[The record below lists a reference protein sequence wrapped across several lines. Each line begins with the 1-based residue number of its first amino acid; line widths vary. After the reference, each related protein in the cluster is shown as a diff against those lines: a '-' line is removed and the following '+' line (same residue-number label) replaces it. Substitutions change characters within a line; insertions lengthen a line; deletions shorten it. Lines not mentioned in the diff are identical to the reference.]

1 MNSKKTILIFSL
13 LMLLCTGC
21 GTKKED
27 SSTLSEKPNK
37 EDSLILSEKP
47 NREDVMIVG
56 AGIAETE
63 VSYGSIDRLL
73 TKAEVVIY
81 GETKENIYQV
91 DNGSISTTENVEVLE
106 CLYGNLEKGK
116 EINIKKMG
124 GYAKMEDYINSYDE
138 EYREQIRYSTAFADL
153 TDNEIQETYIQ
164 LLPEGEVDTDI
175 GSRSI
180 YFLEESETQPGIY
193 TRIGS
198 YEGQYAELSNG
209 EFKIPG
215 LETYE
220 EINNVIISEK
230 EDDEG
235 LRSCAI
241 SWDEII
247 NQIKK

>member
-106 CLYGNLEKGK
+106 CLYGNL
-116 EINIKKMG
+116 
-124 GYAKMEDYINSYDE
+124 
-138 EYREQIRYSTAFADL
+138 
-153 TDNEIQETYIQ
+153 
-164 LLPEGEVDTDI
+164 
-175 GSRSI
+175 
-180 YFLEESETQPGIY
+180 
-193 TRIGS
+193 
-198 YEGQYAELSNG
+198 
-209 EFKIPG
+209 
-215 LETYE
+215 
-220 EINNVIISEK
+220 
-230 EDDEG
+230 
-235 LRSCAI
+235 
-241 SWDEII
+241 
-247 NQIKK
+247 